1 MEENMNDMHG
11 EEAPRTDLT
20 LFSEKIQELKSQI
33 ASVIVG
39 QEQTVDLVLAA
50 ILANGHVLIEGVPGV
65 AKTLLA
71 RLTAR
76 LIDADFSRIQFTP
89 DLLPADVI
97 GTMVYSQKDETFQ
110 VKKGPVFANFVL
122 ADEINRAPAKV
133 QSALLEAMQ
142 ERQVTIGTET
152 FPLPEPFLVLATQN
166 PIEQEGTYPLPEA
179 QVDRFM
185 LKVVIDYPKMEE
197 EKMIIRQN
205 INGDK
210 FNVKPILKA
219 QEIIEARKVVR
230 QVYLDEKIERYIV
243 DIVFA
248 TRYPEKYDLKELK
261 DMIGFGGSPRASIN
275 LALAA
280 RTYAFIKR
288 RGYVIPEDVRAVA
301 HDVLRHRIGL
311 TYEAEA
317 SNLTSDEI
325 ISKILNKVE
334 VP

>member
-1 MEENMNDMHG
+1 MLIGLLSD
-11 EEAPRTDLT
+11 
-20 LFSEKIQELKSQI
+20 
-33 ASVIVG
+33 
-39 QEQTVDLVLAA
+39 
-50 ILANGHVLIEGVPGV
+50 GHVLLEGVPGL
-65 AKTLLA
+65 AKTLAIKTLA
-71 RLTAR
+71 S
-76 LIDADFSRIQFTP
+76 LIDAKYSRVQFTP

>member
-1 MEENMNDMHG
+1 MAESIDIRELNERIERQSAFVTN
-11 EEAPRTDLT
+11 LT
-20 LFSEKIQELKSQI
+20 TGMDQI
-33 ASVIVG
+33 IVG
-39 QEQTVDLVLAA
+39 QKHLVESLL
-50 ILANGHVLIEGVPGV
+50 IGLLSDGHVLLEGVPGL
-65 AKTLLA
+65 AKTLAIKTLA
-71 RLTAR
+71 S
-76 LIDADFSRIQFTP
+76 LIDAQYSRVQFTP

-97 GTMVYSQKDETFQ
+97 GTMVYSQKDESFQ
-110 VKKGPVFANFVL
+110 VKKGPIFANFVL

-142 ERQVTIGTET
+142 ERQVTIGKQT
-152 FPLPEPFLVLATQN
+152 FPLPKPFLVLATQN

-185 LKVVIDYPKMEE
+185 LKVVIDYPKLEE
-197 EKMIIRQN
+197 EKLIIRQN
-205 INGDK
+205 INGEK

-219 QEIIEARKVVR
+219 DEILEARKVVR

-317 SNLTSDEI
+317 SNMTSDEI